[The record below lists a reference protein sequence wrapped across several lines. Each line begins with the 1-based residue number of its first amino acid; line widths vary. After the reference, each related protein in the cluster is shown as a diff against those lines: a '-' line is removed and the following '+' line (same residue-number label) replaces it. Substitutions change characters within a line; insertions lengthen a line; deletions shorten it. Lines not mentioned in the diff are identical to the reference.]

1 MNRLITWGSVAG
13 AAVLLIALYFSTIP
27 KVNQVTTKSP
37 AKEKAEQV
45 VAKIKESIEEV
56 AEPIVEAQA
65 AEDNSSAETSAGD
78 QELSEAIREIASW
91 YGPQNSA
98 MYVNVEFFN
107 NAPPEIVRDVFDRWY
122 NIDEGYLDSH
132 PHWHKEDRSDV
143 TFENFTSSFYF
154 FPADAKFSTVTAVC
168 KNRQNYSEILL
179 NTDQGKWLDLNQG
192 GADHYSISL
201 WEWYNTVAIKSGNE
215 TFIHHS
221 KPVLYRWNA
230 AIPEALANEIL
241 RTGEFEI
248 FVESNQYRSRG
259 IMMNKTDK
267 EKYKVFPN
275 LNLKATVTIQN
286 IGEVRGC
293 FDIKKPKL
301 GDY

>member
-1 MNRLITWGSVAG
+1 MNRLITWGSVAC

-27 KVNQVTTKSP
+27 KVSQVNTKSSVKKP
-37 AKEKAEQV
+37 AEQV
-45 VAKIKESIEEV
+45 MAVIKESLEEV
-56 AEPIVEAQA
+56 AEPIVVAQA
-65 AEDNSSAETSAGD
+65 AEDTSSVEPSGGD

-91 YGPQNSA
+91 YGPMNSA
-98 MYVNVEFFN
+98 MYVNKEFFD
-107 NAPPEIVRDVFDRWY
+107 NAPPEVVRDVFDRWF

-179 NTDQGKWLDLNQG
+179 NTDQGKWFDLNQG
-192 GADHYSISL
+192 GANDFSVSL

-221 KPVLYRWNA
+221 KPRVYRWNA
-230 AIPEALANEIL
+230 AIPETLANEIL

-248 FVESNQYRSRG
+248 FVESNQYRSMG

-275 LNLKATVTIQN
+275 LNLKAAVTIQN
-286 IGEVRGC
+286 IDEVRGC